1 MRNKQSYRLSAADA
15 SVTIA
20 GMHDNQ
26 IHHVMAVL
34 EQECQQWETPSVTVI
49 SEQHRSAFHVL
60 VSCIISL
67 RTKDAVTAAASARL
81 FKRAGSPQEMVCLEI
96 PEIADLIYPAGFYRT
111 KAEQIYEICKTLLA
125 EYNGIVPDSIEEL
138 LRFKGVGRK
147 TANLVMTLGHGQQG
161 ICVDI
166 HVHRITNRWGYVA
179 AKTPDQTEQVLRGKL
194 PDEYWIKIN
203 DLLVCYGQ
211 NLCYPV
217 SPACSRCRLTGCCDQ
232 VGVQRS
238 R

>member
-1 MRNKQSYRLSAADA
+1 MRLSDIGLSA
-15 SVTIA
+15 TIDS
-20 GMHDNQ
+20 MQDTH
-26 IHHVMAVL
+26 IHHVMTVI
-34 EQECQQWETPSVTVI
+34 EQECQQWETPSVTVV
-49 SEQHRSAFHVL
+49 SEKYSSAFHVL

-67 RTKDAVTAAASARL
+67 RTKDAVTATASARL
-81 FKRAGSPQEMVCLEI
+81 FERAGSPQELIRLTI
-96 PEIADLIYPAGFYRT
+96 PEIAGLIYPAGFYRT
-111 KAEQIYEICKTLLA
+111 KAEQIYTICKQLLA
-125 EYNGIVPDSIEEL
+125 EYNGTVPDSIEEL
-138 LRFKGVGRK
+138 LYFKGVGRK
-147 TANLVMTLGHGQQG
+147 TANLVMTLGHGKLG

-179 AKTPDQTEQVLRGKL
+179 AKAPDQTEQVLRGKL
-194 PDEYWIKIN
+194 PVEYWIKIN

-217 SPACSRCRLTGCCDQ
+217 SPACSRCRLIDYCDR

>member
-1 MRNKQSYRLSAADA
+1 MQ
-15 SVTIA
+15 
-20 GMHDNQ
+20 DNQ

-49 SEQHRSAFHVL
+49 SEKYCSAFHVL
-60 VSCIISL
+60 ISCIISL
-67 RTKDAVTAAASARL
+67 RTKDAVTAVASARL
-81 FKRAGSPQEMVCLEI
+81 FERAGSPREMAALKISEI
-96 PEIADLIYPAGFYRT
+96 VDLIYPAGFYRT
-111 KAEQIYEICKTLLA
+111 KAEQIHALCEQLLA
-125 EYNGIVPDSIEEL
+125 EYDGIVPASIEEL

-147 TANLVMTLGHGQQG
+147 TANLVMTLGHDKPG

-179 AKTPDQTEQVLRGKL
+179 ASGPDKTELLLRKKL
-194 PDEYWIKIN
+194 PAEYWKKIN

-217 SPACSRCRLTGCCDQ
+217 SPACSRCRLADCCDR

>member
-1 MRNKQSYRLSAADA
+1 
-15 SVTIA
+15 
-20 GMHDNQ
+20 
-26 IHHVMAVL
+26 MAVL
-34 EQECQQWETPSVTVI
+34 AEECQQWETPSVTVI
-49 SEQHRSAFHVL
+49 SEQHRSVFHVL

-81 FKRAGSPQEMVCLEI
+81 FERAASPEAMSRLT
-96 PEIADLIYPAGFYRT
+96 PSEIADLIYPAGFYRT
-111 KAEQIYEICKTLLA
+111 KAEQIHAICRTLLA
-125 EYNGIVPDSIEEL
+125 EFNGSVPDTLEQL
-138 LRFKGVGRK
+138 LRLKGVGRK
-147 TANLVMTLGHGQQG
+147 TANLVMTLGHDKQG

-166 HVHRITNRWGYVA
+166 HVHRITNRWGYVDSGS
-179 AKTPDQTEQVLRGKL
+179 PDQTEQLLREKL
-194 PDEYWIKIN
+194 PAEYWKKIN

-217 SPACSRCRLTGCCDQ
+217 SPACSRCRLLDCCSR